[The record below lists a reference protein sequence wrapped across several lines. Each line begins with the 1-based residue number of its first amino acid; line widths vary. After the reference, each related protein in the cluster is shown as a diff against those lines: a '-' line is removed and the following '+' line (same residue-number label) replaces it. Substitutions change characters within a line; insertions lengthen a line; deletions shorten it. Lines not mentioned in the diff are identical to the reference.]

1 MNPRQILQHID
12 DGANHFLF
20 TLADAPHMTRTDDH
34 GITIIQPKPGEEG
47 ISFVCNLALAG
58 PDAAEASA
66 LIRRAKSFGFPVWFP
81 LLATDA
87 QFADFFGRERL
98 HSAPLAADDEVYMA
112 MRPGEMTPGTPA
124 FPVVHADALPAF
136 ADCAHVANTV
146 LADGRPDL
154 HPIHHAPLMQAGRI
168 HCYVLYA
175 DDQPVSAAV
184 TMAQAGIV
192 SLELVA
198 TMPGHR
204 RRGYADAVCRQA
216 VQDAWARGAQ
226 LLTVRAVNSAAA
238 RIYEKLG
245 FRVYNHAL

>member
-20 TLADAPHMTRTDDH
+20 TLPDAPHMTRTDDH

-58 PDAAEASA
+58 PNAAESSA
-66 LIRRAKSFGFPVWFP
+66 LIRRAKSLGFPVWFP

-98 HSAPLAADDEVYMA
+98 HGVPLAADDEVYMA
-112 MRPGEMTPGTPA
+112 MRPGEMMPGTPA
-124 FPVVHADALPAF
+124 FPVVHADSLPTF

-184 TMAQAGIV
+184 TMAQAVIV

-204 RRGYADAVCRQA
+204 RRGYAAAVCRQA

-245 FRVYNHAL
+245 FRAYNHAL